1 MILGRIK
8 RKLYKL
14 THPVVGEIW
23 MLHRVVEQQS
33 GKPEQRELE
42 VIVDWLEQKI
52 LEYQKEGY
60 IFVSISETL
69 RRIGGL
75 ENNSFTPLLRRDKKK
90 FVCITLDDG
99 YRDNYTLAYP
109 MLKRLNVPFTV
120 YVTTGFIDNRL
131 PMWWY
136 EGEHLGMS
144 TEELKALDADP
155 LCTIGAH
162 TVSHPKLD
170 TLTREQQYQE
180 IATSKQTLES
190 ILGHEIK
197 HFSFPHGAHNT
208 DTLDICRELG
218 FHTIVQSWGG
228 PLRRGEHPE
237 VLPRINIKQSE

>member
-1 MILGRIK
+1 MIQQRIK

-23 MLHRVVEQQS
+23 MLHRVVEHVS
-33 GKPEQRELE
+33 NVPEQKELE
-42 VIVDWLEQKI
+42 VTVAWLEQKI
-52 LEYQKEGY
+52 NEYRSKGY
-60 IFVSISETL
+60 IFISINNLTTL
-69 RRIGGL
+69 NTKHSTL
-75 ENNSFTPLLRRDKKK
+75 NTKKW
-90 FVCITLDDG
+90 VCLTFDDG

-120 YVTTGFIDNRL
+120 YVTTGFIDNQL

-144 TEELKALDADP
+144 TEELKALDADQ

-197 HFSFPHGAHNT
+197 HFSFPHGAHNN
-208 DTLDICRELG
+208 DTLDICHELD
-218 FHTIVQSWGG
+218 FQTVVQSWGA
-228 PLRRGEHPE
+228 PLRRGEHPWP
-237 VLPRINIKQSE
+237 LPRINETQP